1 MCNYGGKIQPRTHNH
16 QFAYVGGDTKILIV
30 DRNIKLSAIIFK
42 LSSICDTPND
52 ADGFSLTAPIT
63 ASPTNPDF
71 LGIATLK
78 NR

>member
-1 MCNYGGKIQPRTHNH
+1 MCNYGGKIQPCPHNH
-16 QFAYVGGDTKILIV
+16 QFTYVGGDTKILVV

-52 ADGFSLTAPIT
+52 ADGSSPTVPIT

-71 LGIATLK
+71 LGIAILK